1 MESAMTTS
9 ALSGDLSGLRLRG
22 TARSRDTVR
31 LAATWALIGV
41 SATCWVVVCVVAVP
55 ADPGDLV
62 PWMAMYVVTIV
73 VAAVVLAR
81 RPRHPLAPWLALGTV
96 VAVFELVTYVLR
108 AELAADAPGAT
119 IALWNFAQQCG
130 YLIPAIASARILGLF
145 ADGVVRRRSERIAL
159 RLTWL
164 VLLVPVVL
172 LLGSTRVVLPFYV
185 HADAPVPNPWGGS
198 LLSIDPR
205 LGGAVLEASGPLVA
219 CVGAVLLILRYRRAD
234 PRARRAMR
242 WLLLPVTLMP
252 IPLVFQ
258 AIPTDEVLITLAWSV
273 VVIGFTVAMG
283 LGVLQPARLNA
294 DHVIRGSV
302 IYGLLWTLIAVV
314 FVVVASTAGTA
325 ASALLPVGWAAT
337 VALVIAVLVQP
348 VRARLE
354 RLADRWVF
362 GARTDPTQLV
372 VGLGESLATIDD
384 LDALLPRMRATLED
398 GMGLRWARVR
408 LLRSDGGADAADDGS
423 PEDHDDRHPVL
434 VVPIEVEGE
443 RVGMLECGPK
453 TSGRLSGSD
462 VAIIETFARQAGM
475 AVRNVRLTRELADQA
490 ELLRASRARLVRAQE
505 QERRRIERNIH
516 DGVQQDLTALIGL
529 VGQARQEHEH
539 GSGPLGEELA
549 QTQEGLRRVLADLR
563 DLAQGIHPA
572 LLSDRGLLPAV
583 EALAGRHPVPT
594 TVHAD
599 PGLRSAVLP
608 DDVEGAAYFTI
619 AEALA
624 NTLKHGAAAHLEI
637 ALHVEGD
644 VLTVCARDDGVGFEP
659 EHVSGSGLANLRERV
674 AAVGGRLDVAARSG
688 GGTAVS
694 AAFPLT
700 AERGRR

>member
-1 MESAMTTS
+1 MTTS
-9 ALSGDLSGLRLRG
+9 ALPGEAPGLGLRG
-22 TARSRDTVR
+22 TARPRDAVR
-31 LAATWALIGV
+31 LASTWGLLGV
-41 SATCWVVVCVVAVP
+41 SALCWIVVCVVAVP
-55 ADPGDLV
+55 ADPWHIG
-62 PWMAMYVVTIV
+62 PWMAMYVVTIT

-108 AELAADAPGAT
+108 AELAAGAPGAT
-119 IALWNFAQQCG
+119 VALWNLAQQCG
-130 YLIPAIASARILGLF
+130 YLIPAIASAHVLGLF
-145 ADGVVRRRSERIAL
+145 ADGVVRRRYERVAL

-164 VLLVPVVL
+164 ALLLPVVL
-172 LLGSTRVVLPFYV
+172 LLGSSTVVLPFYV
-185 HADAPVPNPWGGS
+185 RADAPVANPWGGAFG
-198 LLSIDPR
+198 SIDPR
-205 LGGAVLEASGPLVA
+205 LGGALLETSGPLVA
-219 CVGAVLLILRYRRAD
+219 CVGAVLLVLRYRRAD
-234 PRARRAMR
+234 ARMRRPMR

-258 AIPTDEVLITLAWSV
+258 AIPADEVLITLAWSV
-273 VVIGFTVAMG
+273 VVIGFTLAMG
-283 LGVLQPARLNA
+283 LGVLQPDGLNA

-325 ASALLPVGWAAT
+325 AGALLPVGWAAT
-337 VALVIAVLVQP
+337 IALVIAVVVQP

-354 RLADRWVF
+354 KLADRWVF

-372 VGLGESLATIDD
+372 VGLGDSLAATDD

-408 LLRSDGGADAADDGS
+408 LLRNDGGLDAADQDS
-423 PEDHDDRHPVL
+423 LDADDDRQPAL

-453 TSGRLSGSD
+453 TSGHLSSAD

-529 VGQARQEHEH
+529 VGHARQEYP
-539 GSGPLGEELA
+539 GPVGEELE

-572 LLSDRGLLPAV
+572 LLTDRGLLAAV
-583 EALAGRHPVPT
+583 EALAGRHPVST
-594 TVHAD
+594 TVRAD
-599 PGLRSAVLP
+599 PELRSTALP

-624 NTLKHGAAAHLEI
+624 NTLKHGSARRIEV
-637 ALHVEGD
+637 ALQVDGD
-644 VLTVCARDDGVGFEP
+644 VLTVCARDDGAGFEP
-659 EHVSGSGLANLRERV
+659 DAAPGSGLANLRERV
-674 AAVGGRLDVAARSG
+674 AAVGGRFDVASRRG
-688 GGTAVS
+688 GGTTIT